1 MKIRISER
9 HTKLSP
15 AIRQTIKEKIEG
27 LERYFD
33 RIISIDAIIEGEKDH
48 FIARMVA
55 HVVRKKVI
63 KAEVTAADLQAA
75 VGGALENLKSQLTRF
90 KDQLKD
96 HRGDSSPLPEQAVDP
111 LDGVS
116 QAAHGEGLNPEFIT
130 RTEVHL
136 RKPMTVAEAL
146 LQLDA
151 HNRDLYL
158 FDDAEGGGLRIL
170 HRHANGQIEL
180 LEPKF

>member
-9 HTKLSP
+9 HTKVSP
-15 AIRQTIKEKIEG
+15 AIRQNVKDKIEG

-33 RIISIDAIIEGEKDH
+33 RIISIDAMIEGERDH
-48 FIARMVA
+48 FVVRLVA
-55 HVVRKKVI
+55 HVVRKKII
-63 KAEVTAADLQAA
+63 KAEATADDVQAA
-75 VGGALENLKSQLTRF
+75 IGGALENLKSQLTRF

-96 HRGDSSPLPEQAVDP
+96 HRAGPGPLPEQAVGP
-111 LDGVS
+111 LDGL
-116 QAAHGEGLNPEFIT
+116 GEPADGLDPERIT

-170 HRHANGQIEL
+170 HRHADGQIEL